1 MERELVKIYDTSL
14 RDGLR
19 NSGTTMTFEQK
30 LRFAQQLEQLN
41 VDAIE
46 IGYGGPSQIE
56 SMSRL
61 AEVVTGPVVFGL
73 SRVNL
78 KDIQRVL
85 QGVERAKKPGVNV
98 FSPVSDDF
106 LRRAKKSRQQA
117 IAATVAG
124 VAYAKQYT
132 DHVIFSAQDGSRAD
146 PTYLI
151 EIFTAVIET
160 GATVVSIADSVS
172 YAVPT
177 QFGQLCD
184 FICTHLPERNRATV
198 SVHCHNELGLAVANS
213 LAAIENGARQVECT
227 VNGIGEGEGNTPLQG
242 VVNALKVREDV
253 FASVRTGITYEQLLT
268 TSQLLTEI
276 EGAVG
281 S

>member
-19 NSGTTMTFEQK
+19 NSGIPMTLEQK
-30 LRFAQQLEQLN
+30 LRFAQQLERLN

-56 SMSRL
+56 AMSRIAATL
-61 AEVVTGPVVFGL
+61 TNPIVFGL

-78 KDIQRVL
+78 KDVQRVL
-85 QGVERAKKPGVNV
+85 QGVERAKKPGVNI

-106 LRRAKKSRQQA
+106 LQRAKKSRQQA
-117 IAATVAG
+117 LDAAVAG
-124 VAYAKQYT
+124 VSYAKQYT
-132 DHVIFSAQDGSRAD
+132 DHVTFSAQDGSRAD
-146 PTYLI
+146 PAYLVA
-151 EIFTAVIET
+151 IFTAVIEV

-172 YAVPT
+172 YAVPV

-184 FICTHLPERNRATV
+184 FVRTHLPDGNRTTV

-227 VNGIGEGEGNTPLQG
+227 VNGIGEGAGNTPLQG
-242 VVNALKVREDV
+242 VVNALKAREDV
-253 FASVRTGITYEQLLT
+253 FASVRTGIAHGQLAA

-281 S
+281 N